1 MNLAAKALLILAL
14 ALPLGCAGTR
24 VAPPVSYPST
34 VASIAPELAVDPD
47 LREIRGQYEALAV
60 AFAAQD
66 EEAIMRLHSKDYQ
79 AIFPGGERLDAAQ
92 MRKSLSRVFIGRKP
106 PLGFWFT
113 MLSAERAGPDTV
125 RVQVF
130 KQASS
135 NVELAR
141 KLRKV
146 EQDGTERETWCRE
159 GQIWRVLASDSMRDS
174 HCWVDGKP
182 VHPSK
187 LFDPHAPPYVPGKD
201 EAEVRRELEQQYQ
214 KLVEAHA
221 EGPKAFASLL
231 TADFHAIDSDGR
243 IEDLRAM
250 KQAYA
255 ETYSARAR
263 YTILE
268 LAVSENRLIAVVEV
282 FREITEGR
290 TVAGAPRKIVT
301 SSMKRDTWSR
311 TRKGWKLKSVDHIRD
326 QKKFVDGKRVDPTK
340 PFDPDAPP
348 YEPAEEG
355 NPSNKPEAP
364 R

>member
-1 MNLAAKALLILAL
+1 MILAL
-14 ALPLGCAGTR
+14 ALPLACAGPR
-24 VAPPVSYPST
+24 VAPPVSYRSA
-34 VASIAPELAVDPD
+34 VASIAPGLAVDPD
-47 LREIRGQYEALAV
+47 LREISRQYEALAV

-66 EEAIMRLHSKDYQ
+66 EDAIARLYSQDYH
-79 AIFPGGERLDAAQ
+79 AIYPNGIRYDATQ
-92 MRKSLSRVFIGRKP
+92 MREGRRHFFVRKKP
-106 PLGFWFT
+106 PFRFWFT

-130 KQASS
+130 EQASTYE
-135 NVELAR
+135 ELAR

-146 EQDGTERETWCRE
+146 EQDLTERETWYRE
-159 GQIWRVLASDSMRDS
+159 GQIWKLLTQDSMRVF

-187 LFDPHAPPYVPGKD
+187 RFDPHAPPYVPGKD

-231 TADFHAIDSDGR
+231 TADFHAIGPDGR
-243 IEDLRAM
+243 IEDLREM
-250 KQAYA
+250 KQGYA

-263 YTILE
+263 YTIRE

-290 TVAGAPRKIVT
+290 TLAGAPRKIVN

-326 QKKFVDGKRVDPTK
+326 QKEFVDGKRVDPTK

-355 NPSNKPEAP
+355 NPSNRTEGP

>member
-14 ALPLGCAGTR
+14 ALPLACAGPR
-24 VAPPVSYPST
+24 VAPPVSYPSA
-34 VASIAPELAVDPD
+34 VASIAPGLAVDPD
-47 LREIRGQYEALAV
+47 LRDISRQYEALAV

-79 AIFPGGERLDAAQ
+79 AIFPGGGRYDAAQ
-92 MRKSLSRVFIGRKP
+92 MRKSLSRAFVRRKP

-113 MLSAERAGPDTV
+113 MLSAEPAGPDTV

-146 EQDGTERETWCRE
+146 ELDETGRDTWCRE
-159 GQIWRVLASDSMRDS
+159 GQIWRVLASDSMRDF

-187 LFDPHAPPYVPGKD
+187 PFDPHAPPYVPGKD

-221 EGPKAFASLL
+221 EGPKAIVSLL
-231 TADFHAIDSDGR
+231 TADFHAIGPDGR

-250 KQAYA
+250 KSY
-255 ETYSARAR
+255 EKTYSARAR
-263 YTILE
+263 YTIRE

-290 TVAGAPRKIVT
+290 TLAGAPRKIVT
-301 SSMKRDTWSR
+301 SCMKRDTWSR

-348 YEPAEEG
+348 YEPAEKG
-355 NPSNKPEAP
+355 NPSNQTEAP
-364 R
+364 P